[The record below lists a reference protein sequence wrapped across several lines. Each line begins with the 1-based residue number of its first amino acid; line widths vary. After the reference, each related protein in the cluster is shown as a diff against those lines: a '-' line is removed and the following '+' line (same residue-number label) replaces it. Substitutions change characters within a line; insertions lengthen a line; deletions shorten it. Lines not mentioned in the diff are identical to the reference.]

1 MIATEQSG
9 SEKKGLS
16 AMVDYM
22 GQGWGSAK
30 SNIQHTIEHQQE
42 EHKKSV
48 AYKAQRAALKAQEA
62 AISILLVEGYDNV
75 LTPVQ
80 ETFARKIDDST
91 EVNMLTLARVM
102 YRGSN
107 GPSIDAALPLLIVIA
122 QLGVFAA
129 LGWLALFKETELQM
143 SKGWCPNTA
152 DIYTRVIMFC
162 ISLVYV
168 GAAGF
173 RSSDARNR
181 AIPLM
186 TCLCPSWTGRALA
199 CHFARLC

>member
-80 ETFARKIDDST
+80 ETFARKIDD
-91 EVNMLTLARVM
+91 
-102 YRGSN
+102 
-107 GPSIDAALPLLIVIA
+107 
-122 QLGVFAA
+122 
-129 LGWLALFKETELQM
+129 
-143 SKGWCPNTA
+143 
-152 DIYTRVIMFC
+152 
-162 ISLVYV
+162 
-168 GAAGF
+168 
-173 RSSDARNR
+173 
-181 AIPLM
+181 
-186 TCLCPSWTGRALA
+186 
-199 CHFARLC
+199 